1 MRISTLWPALLL
13 VVPTL
18 ASGQQQPAVKPP
30 FEVMKANASAIRNM
44 AEKERWMANVDL
56 WEIALAPSG
65 AVDAKDRARMD
76 ALLERIRINVARIR
90 SAPEK
95 ARWETNI
102 QMWQALIAGNGL
114 LSKTEAAKLGPML
127 DSLKANIADISIA
140 SEHER
145 WQANRELWEGVL
157 ARSTAAD

>member
-1 MRISTLWPALLL
+1 MRISTLWPTLLL

-18 ASGQQQPAVKPP
+18 AWGQRQSAVKPP
-30 FEVMKANASAIRNM
+30 FEVMKANVSAIRNM
-44 AEKERWMANVDL
+44 AEKDRWMANVDL
-56 WEIALAPSG
+56 WEIALARPG

-90 SAPEK
+90 NAPEK
-95 ARWETNI
+95 ARWDTNI
-102 QMWQALIAGNGL
+102 QMWQALIEGDGV
-114 LSKTEAAKLGPML
+114 LSKADAAKLSPMFE
-127 DSLKANIADISIA
+127 SLKANITDISIA
-140 SEHER
+140 GEHER